1 MRNTNTHTVNIHIS
15 KERESMHI
23 LMHKLSCTW
32 TKGYGT
38 HNQRNFDGHGLR
50 VTSAAKAAIQKALS
64 PNQISVSVHVCSLRP
79 LYQLPL
85 GGWCFTG
92 HYIVWH
98 MGLFLSSVQETRP
111 SGQPQNGFWCSFH
124 HVQLS
129 LMSPEWNWG
138 TNGAPLTG
146 SSAPALGHFVVCGF
160 FLFNFWVNLWEMSTI
175 SQCDR
180 HTFCE

>member
-1 MRNTNTHTVNIHIS
+1 
-15 KERESMHI
+15 
-23 LMHKLSCTW
+23 MHKLSCTW

-111 SGQPQNGFWCSFH
+111 SRQPQNGFWCSFH